1 MSQNINTSQ
10 AAKIFHMYSSIPK
23 PNSRKNLISSFIHEL
38 LRKKNIWED
47 RFQTS
52 ANLSSYHRTL
62 KYQAPMLCK
71 WLLLIFFS
79 LKKRYSEPKPL
90 HHLQMTVFPQN
101 SHCKIEWNLKNCF
114 RKLNQKQ
121 ILTIHLNPFSL
132 PGHEEPGD
140 FDMWV
145 LAKLCS
151 GPPEV
156 FFSPLTPIQFSLLLC
171 VSAGLNRRFLQACF
185 QVKITVREAELLS

>member
-1 MSQNINTSQ
+1 MKQFEELFQKTESKT
-10 AAKIFHMYSSIPK
+10 
-23 PNSRKNLISSFIHEL
+23 NLNHTLESFFL
-38 LRKKNIWED
+38 L
-47 RFQTS
+47 
-52 ANLSSYHRTL
+52 
-62 KYQAPMLCK
+62 
-71 WLLLIFFS
+71 
-79 LKKRYSEPKPL
+79 
-90 HHLQMTVFPQN
+90 
-101 SHCKIEWNLKNCF
+101 
-114 RKLNQKQ
+114 
-121 ILTIHLNPFSL
+121 
-132 PGHEEPGD
+132 GHEEPGD